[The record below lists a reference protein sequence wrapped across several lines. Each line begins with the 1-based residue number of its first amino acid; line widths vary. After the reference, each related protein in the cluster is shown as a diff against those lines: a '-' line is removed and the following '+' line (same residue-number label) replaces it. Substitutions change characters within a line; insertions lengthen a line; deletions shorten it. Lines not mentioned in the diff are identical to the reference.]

1 MSEMS
6 TGRPAGF
13 PPASVAAEGITVGTT
28 APGTRTVESSGGE
41 AASVSAT
48 VPTSGPPAPGE
59 VATAEGVS
67 ATWRSGQ
74 VIALWSVNEIRNAW
88 ANVQGV
94 GWKKIYN
101 GRDGSF
107 LALTTLASQ
116 ARQTGRS
123 INFREEADGM
133 IYEIYLW

>member
-6 TGRPAGF
+6 TGRPAGS
-13 PPASVAAEGITVGTT
+13 PPASVAAEGITVGTST
-28 APGTRTVESSGGE
+28 PGARTVESSGGD

-48 VPTSGPPAPGE
+48 APTAGPPTVGDAATGE
-59 VATAEGVS
+59 EVS

-123 INFREEADGM
+123 INFREKADGM
-133 IYEIYLW
+133 IYEICLW

>member
-1 MSEMS
+1 
-6 TGRPAGF
+6 
-13 PPASVAAEGITVGTT
+13 VAAEGITVGTS
-28 APGTRTVESSGGE
+28 APGARTAESSGGDV
-41 AASVSAT
+41 ATVSAT
-48 VPTSGPPAPGE
+48 APTAEPPTLGDA
-59 VATAEGVS
+59 ATAEGVS

-101 GRDGSF
+101 GKDGAF
-107 LALTTLASQ
+107 LALTTLAAQ